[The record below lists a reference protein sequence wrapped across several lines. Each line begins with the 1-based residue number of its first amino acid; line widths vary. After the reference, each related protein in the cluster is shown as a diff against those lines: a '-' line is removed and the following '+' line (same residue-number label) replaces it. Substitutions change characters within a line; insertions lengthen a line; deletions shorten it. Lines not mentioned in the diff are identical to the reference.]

1 MTTLTRNKWKAKVL
15 LNLFYTETLFLH
27 SGVILD
33 QKVIHAPFSMI
44 VKKKQE
50 KKKTMHIIFSLV
62 RKAYLSI
69 KG

>member
-1 MTTLTRNKWKAKVL
+1 MEAKVL
-15 LNLFYTETLFLH
+15 LILFYTEILFLH

-44 VKKKQE
+44 VKKKKE
-50 KKKTMHIIFSLV
+50 RKKKTMHIVFSLM